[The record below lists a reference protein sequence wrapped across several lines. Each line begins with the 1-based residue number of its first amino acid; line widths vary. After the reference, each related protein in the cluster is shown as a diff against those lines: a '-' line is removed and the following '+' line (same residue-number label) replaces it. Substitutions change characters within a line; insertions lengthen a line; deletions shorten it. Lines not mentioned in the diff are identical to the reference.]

1 MQIKIHINN
10 KTLYLCDQ
18 PDDRLKELLH
28 HPETVLIDELDT
40 HSIKAMLR
48 ELTLP
53 EIKTGIFMHPDFD
66 LLKNTFFK
74 KFEVIQAGGGLV
86 INERVDVLM
95 IHRRG
100 FWDLP
105 KGKLDEGETI
115 EACALREVREETGLS
130 QIELQ
135 KPLQITYHTYEQGTH
150 HILKE
155 SHWFL
160 MKGSFRE
167 ALVPQTEEDITEIG
181 WMPPPQVSIHKQL
194 AYASIV
200 DVLETWEQGNWD

>member
-18 PDDRLKELLH
+18 PDGQLRELLH

-53 EIKTGIFMHPDFD
+53 DIKTGIFIHPDFD
-66 LLKNTFFK
+66 QLKKAFFR
-74 KFEVIQAGGGLV
+74 KFEIIQAGGGVVVNAAQEL
-86 INERVDVLM
+86 LM

-115 EACALREVREETGLS
+115 EACAVREVKEETGLT
-130 QIELQ
+130 QIELG
-135 KPLQITYHTYEQGTH
+135 KPLLITYHTYEQGTH

-155 SHWFL
+155 SHWFM
-160 MKGSFRE
+160 MKGNAE
-167 ALVPQTEEDITEIG
+167 EQLVPQTEEDITAIQ
-181 WMPPPQVSIHKQL
+181 WVDAPLLSAYKPL
-194 AYASIV
+194 AYSSIV
-200 DVLETWEQGNWD
+200 DVLEAWQQDAS